1 MTCIRK
7 EILEIN
13 QLISQN
19 TFQTVEFSHSVEIM
33 QIQIPT
39 HFDKNFV
46 KVMYSFYY
54 MYISRVD
61 K

>member
-46 KVMYSFYY
+46 KVMNST
-54 MYISRVD
+54 ICT
-61 K
+61 